1 MSTSEPTVYVLD
13 DDAAVRKA
21 LGRLIAAEGH
31 RVAVFDSAAAF
42 LHQADLDGAPACLVL
57 DLCIPDTDGIAVQR
71 ELKGEIPIVFLTG
84 HADVLSTVTAMK
96 AGAVDFLE
104 KPVLDDVLLA
114 AIDRACEIAVLAHR
128 QRREMAILR
137 DHLARLTPRE
147 REVMAW
153 VVTGRLNKQVASE
166 LGTVEKT
173 IKAHRARVMQKME
186 VSSLADLVRI
196 ADKVGMLPEM
206 SAPHVSPRTPPH
218 SARQPDSR

>member
-1 MSTSEPTVYVLD
+1 MSAPEPTVYVLD

-21 LGRLIAAEGH
+21 LARLIAAGGY
-31 RVAVFDSAAAF
+31 RVAAFDSAAAF

-57 DLCIPDTDGIAVQR
+57 DLCIPGTDGIAVQR

-114 AIDRACEIAVLAHR
+114 AIDRACEIAVLAHQ

-206 SAPHVSPRTPPH
+206 SDHHVSPRTPPD